1 MRLTSSALIVVEI
14 ILVAFAIFLIVKA
27 IKKYVKTNVKC
38 DGETTATIVEV
49 VPTKFR
55 PYYWI
60 NIDALNI
67 SFKYEIDGEEYYGNE
82 FVSCKDVISKGM
94 KVPVKYV
101 KSKPD
106 KAFYDLKYQ
115 RKSNNTMV
123 GIMLS
128 AGILFLI
135 IGVLISIPDVI
146 SLIEM
151 IRG

>member
-1 MRLTSSALIVVEI
+1 MRLTSSALIIVEI
-14 ILVAFAIFLIVKA
+14 ILVAFAVFLIVKA
-27 IKKYVKTNVKC
+27 IKKYVKNNVKC
-38 DGETTATIVEV
+38 DGETTAIIVEV

-60 NIDALNI
+60 NVDALNI
-67 SFKYEIDGEEYYGNE
+67 SFKYEVDGEEYYGNE

-106 KAFYDLKYQ
+106 KAIYDLKYQ

-128 AGILFLI
+128 AGIIFLL